1 MSEVL
6 ARDGEKKNKKKSER
20 EGETP
25 ALPANTIH
33 LPYYI

>member
-6 ARDGEKKNKKKSER
+6 ARDGQKKKKKSER